1 MKSSLNPNSIAALA
15 ALIVTAAVAV
25 PTSANARDLRIHGSL
40 ETTESQVLTPPTL
53 LVQLEGIGNA
63 SHLGRFVLD
72 TEAVIF
78 LPTASGEGEF
88 EISTG
93 SGATLFGLLAG
104 QAFPDPDSDL
114 VPVVETLTITGG
126 TGRFS
131 GATGTLTVDRVASR
145 STGVSTGTIEGI
157 VTLP

>member
-1 MKSSLNPNSIAALA
+1 
-15 ALIVTAAVAV
+15 
-25 PTSANARDLRIHGSL
+25 
-40 ETTESQVLTPPTL
+40 
-53 LVQLEGIGNA
+53 
-63 SHLGRFVLD
+63 
-72 TEAVIF
+72 
-78 LPTASGEGEF
+78 
-88 EISTG
+88 
-93 SGATLFGLLAG
+93 LLAG